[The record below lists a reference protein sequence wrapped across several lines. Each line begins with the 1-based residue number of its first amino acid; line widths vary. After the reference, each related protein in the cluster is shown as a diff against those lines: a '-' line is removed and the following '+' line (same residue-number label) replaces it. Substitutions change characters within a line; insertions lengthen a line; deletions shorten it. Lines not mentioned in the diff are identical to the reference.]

1 MKNVVEDVEK
11 NEKDIDE
18 IVLKCYY
25 SMCKYFK
32 KDIKVIK
39 KFTNIY
45 FKRGEN

>member
-1 MKNVVEDVEK
+1 MKNVVEDGIK
-11 NEKDIDE
+11 NIDE
-18 IVLKCYY
+18 TVLKCYY

-45 FKRGEN
+45 FKKSEN

>member
-1 MKNVVEDVEK
+1 MKNVVEDGIK
-11 NEKDIDE
+11 NIDE

-25 SMCKYFK
+25 SICKYFK

-39 KFTNIY
+39 EFTNIY